1 MDVDC
6 KGEEFY
12 FCRKEIY
19 SHRLESSC
27 VHSKTTIVS
36 KYETVNIRTGH
47 ESNIIFKV
55 KMSFSHYFLF
65 HEYLADHKICFD
77 VKISTA
83 QHGTDSEWS
92 LGSCDSIGIKYSK
105 HTKYLERCCLQPGEH
120 ILTCINRRNPYGWD
134 SGYIEIQGHRFCDD
148 FMSHRMIQKI
158 NIRSMNK
165 TNFKLL
171 CL

>member
-1 MDVDC
+1 
-6 KGEEFY
+6 
-12 FCRKEIY
+12 
-19 SHRLESSC
+19 
-27 VHSKTTIVS
+27 
-36 KYETVNIRTGH
+36 
-47 ESNIIFKV
+47 
-55 KMSFSHYFLF
+55 MSFSHYFLF

-158 NIRSMNK
+158 HIRSMNK
-165 TNFKLL
+165 INFKLL
-171 CL
+171 CLLTKHDDNFMLIIV